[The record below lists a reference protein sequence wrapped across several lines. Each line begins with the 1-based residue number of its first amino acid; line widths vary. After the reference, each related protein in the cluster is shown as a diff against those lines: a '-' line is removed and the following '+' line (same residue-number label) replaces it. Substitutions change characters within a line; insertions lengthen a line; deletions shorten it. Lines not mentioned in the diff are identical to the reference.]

1 MSKNGKPGIYRRFRY
16 QMNATLL
23 GVVITAVLLLALT
36 FTTTWSFYF
45 TWVLSLSVTTFSLFG
60 LDKSL
65 AVANQKR
72 VPEIVLHLFTLMGG
86 FVGQAVG
93 RAVFRHKISREKR
106 VVFNVM
112 LLLAVALHAGII
124 YFRAFAHFSALIQ
137 NLTHIWGFQEIEL
150 T

>member
-1 MSKNGKPGIYRRFRY
+1 MSKTGKPGIYRRFRY

-112 LLLAVALHAGII
+112 LLLAVALHAGIVYLL
-124 YFRAFAHFSALIQ
+124 YFSQ
-137 NLTHIWGFQEIEL
+137 
-150 T
+150 

>member
-1 MSKNGKPGIYRRFRY
+1 MSKTGKPGIYRRFRY

-45 TWVLSLSVTTFSLFG
+45 TWVLSLSVTTFILFG

-124 YFRAFAHFSALIQ
+124 YLLYFAK
-137 NLTHIWGFQEIEL
+137 
-150 T
+150 

>member
-1 MSKNGKPGIYRRFRY
+1 
-16 QMNATLL
+16 MNATLL

-45 TWVLSLSVTTFSLFG
+45 TWVLSLSVTTFILFG

-124 YFRAFAHFSALIQ
+124 YLLYFAK
-137 NLTHIWGFQEIEL
+137 
-150 T
+150 

>member
-1 MSKNGKPGIYRRFRY
+1 MSKSSKSGLYRRFRY
-16 QMNATLL
+16 QTNATLL
-23 GVVITAVLLLALT
+23 GLVVTAVLLGVLA
-36 FTTTWSFYF
+36 FTTSWSFYLI
-45 TWVLSLSVTTFSLFG
+45 WILSLSVTTFMLFG

-72 VPEIVLHLFTLMGG
+72 VPEIVLHLFTLLGG
-86 FVGQAVG
+86 FVGQAIG

-124 YFRAFAHFSALIQ
+124 YLLYFAQ
-137 NLTHIWGFQEIEL
+137 
-150 T
+150 